1 MNNISTRK
9 EVENNYSFW
18 SLQKN
23 RKSKYPRNC
32 SSDMILNENNSLLE
46 EESPSKILLDNN
58 ITLEI
63 SQKPY
68 QYIIFQQKF
77 YKNIYNK

>member
-1 MNNISTRK
+1 MSNISTRK

-23 RKSKYPRNC
+23 RKSKYPRNRT
-32 SSDMILNENNSLLE
+32 SDLILNENNSLVE

-68 QYIIFQQKF
+68 QYIKFQQKINKTIY
-77 YKNIYNK
+77 YK